1 MKALAQI
8 HSILIQEIK
17 LARHVRP
24 KTVKFALLRMLKQIP
39 LLYVKN
45 VLWDLKLKMEFV
57 KKYRL

>member
-45 VLWDLKLKMEFV
+45 VLWDLKFKMEFV
-57 KKYRL
+57 